1 MINPKDS
8 KIIEELRKNSRLSIR
23 EIARKTQL
31 KPSTVHQ
38 RIQKL
43 ISEKVIERFTLKLNN
58 REAEENFIVFIL
70 VKADRE
76 LDNRLFSDPHIKEV
90 FGITGEYDLLLKLK
104 FRDIEEFNS
113 YLIGFR
119 KVNKLAKTL
128 TMVAT
133 LNLKEEI

>member
-1 MINPKDS
+1 MISPKDS

-23 EIARKTQL
+23 EIARKTLL

-38 RIQKL
+38 RIKKL
-43 ISEKVIERFTLKLNN
+43 VDEKTIERFTLKLNN
-58 REAEENFIVFIL
+58 KAAEENLIVFIL
-70 VKADRE
+70 VKADKE
-76 LDNRLFSDPHIKEV
+76 LDNRIFLDPHIREV
-90 FGITGEYDLLLKLK
+90 FGITGEYDLLMKLK

-113 YLIGFR
+113 YLIEFR
-119 KVNKLAKTL
+119 KANRLAKTV